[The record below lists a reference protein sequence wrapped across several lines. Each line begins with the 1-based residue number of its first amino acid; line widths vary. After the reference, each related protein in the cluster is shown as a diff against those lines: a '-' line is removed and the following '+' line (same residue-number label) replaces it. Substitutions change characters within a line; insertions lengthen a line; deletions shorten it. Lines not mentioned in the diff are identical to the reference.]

1 MRPGTHIA
9 RNSVAALTAVLLI
22 PSLAACGSKGGGGGT
37 SAPASCSLGS
47 GGAASAS
54 PSVEPTTTAL
64 GGPLPTVTADPK
76 LAAMV
81 PSGLSKSGVMTVGTD
96 STYAPDEFLAADG
109 HTVEGF
115 DIDLLNGVA
124 AKLGLKTAYASATF
138 DSIIPA
144 VESCKYD
151 FSVSSFTINAD
162 REKAVNMISYFS
174 SGMQWAR
181 KTGSTAVTSIDE
193 ACGKRVAA
201 QTGTTEA
208 DDLTARSKVCTAAK
222 KSAITIDLYQNQS
235 DATAAVVSGKD
246 DAMSADSQVTSYA
259 VQQTGGKLATLGPIY
274 ASAPYGF
281 VVKKG
286 EETFA
291 QAVSDAVNAMI
302 ADGTYKKILDHWG
315 VASGGI
321 AKSAVNPDVTVASS
335 APSAAPSS
343 STEPSS
349 SPAPSGSASP
359 SASASAKTSVSPKP

>member
-1 MRPGTHIA
+1 MRPGTSRA
-9 RNSVAALTAVLLI
+9 RSSVAALTAVLLI
-22 PSLAACGSKGGGGGT
+22 PSLAACGSKGGGGSTAG
-37 SAPASCSLGS
+37 APASCSLGS
-47 GGAASAS
+47 GGTATVS

-76 LAAMV
+76 LTAMV
-81 PSGLSKSGVMTVGTD
+81 PAGLSRSGVMTVGTD

-109 HTVEGF
+109 HTVQGF

-124 AKLGLKTAYASATF
+124 AKLGLKTSYQSATF

-181 KTGSTAVTSIDE
+181 KTGSTAIASIDE

-208 DDLTARSKVCTAAK
+208 DDLAARSKTCTGAK
-222 KSAITIDLYQNQS
+222 KSAITVDLYQNQS

-246 DAMSADSQVTSYA
+246 DAMSADSQVTAYA

-291 QAVSDAVNAMI
+291 AAVSDAVNAMI
-302 ADGTYKKILDHWG
+302 ADGTYKAILDHWG
-315 VASGGI
+315 VSSGGI
-321 AKSAVNPDVTVASS
+321 AKSEVNPDVTVASS
-335 APSAAPSS
+335 TPSATPSS
-343 STEPSS
+343 SAS
-349 SPAPSGSASP
+349 PSGSASP
-359 SASASAKTSVSPKP
+359 TSSASASASAHS